1 MFPPFLSCKT
11 PEIIHAGTKMFVAAR
26 RLASHG
32 RLARLSTAA
41 APLYAPLVGEHVHPT
56 AVIEPGARLG
66 SGVSVGPFCVVGND
80 VVLGDGV
87 RLESHVRVAG
97 HTVVGAGSVIHAFVT
112 LGATPQDLKY
122 AGEPSHLIIGE
133 RCRIAEYALL
143 SGGTAVGGGVTSLGD
158 GCFIMSHCHVAHDCH
173 LGHDVLLAS
182 NAALAGHVQVGDGA
196 RISGYACVQ
205 QRVSVGS
212 GAFVG
217 GGSVLAHDLIPY
229 GLAVG
234 NRAQLLSINLRGLR
248 RQHASPAEQRALLST
263 YRYLFDVTSV
273 GFYEALP
280 LQPLP
285 TLRQRAECVL
295 EDDVAEY
302 PRVRQ
307 LLRFVLGQRS
317 VVTQSGSGA
326 EAVPLSH
333 RALCLPPI
341 RTSRGLH
348 DGLS

>member
-1 MFPPFLSCKT
+1 MFTL
-11 PEIIHAGTKMFVAAR
+11 VVAR
-26 RLASHG
+26 RLAGLG

-41 APLYAPLVGEHVHPT
+41 VPLYAPSIGEHIHPT

-66 SGVSVGPFCVVGND
+66 NGVSVGPYCVVGND

-97 HTVVGAGSVIHAFVT
+97 HTVVGAGSVVHAFVT

-143 SGGTAVGGGVTSLGD
+143 SGGTAIGGGVTSLGD

-217 GGSVLAHDLIPY
+217 GGSVLAHDLIPH

-263 YRYLFDVTSV
+263 YRYLFDVTSA
-273 GFYEALP
+273 GFYEA
-280 LQPLP
+280 LP

-295 EDDVAEY
+295 ADDVSEY

-341 RTSRGLH
+341 RTSRGLQ
-348 DGLS
+348 DGSS

>member
-1 MFPPFLSCKT
+1 MPFD
-11 PEIIHAGTKMFVAAR
+11 PAIA
-26 RLASHG
+26 
-32 RLARLSTAA
+32 
-41 APLYAPLVGEHVHPT
+41 
-56 AVIEPGARLG
+56 
-66 SGVSVGPFCVVGND
+66 
-80 VVLGDGV
+80 VVLGG
-87 RLESHVRVAG
+87 A
-97 HTVVGAGSVIHAFVT
+97 VVGF
-112 LGATPQDLKY
+112 
-122 AGEPSHLIIGE
+122 
-133 RCRIAEYALL
+133 
-143 SGGTAVGGGVTSLGD
+143 
-158 GCFIMSHCHVAHDCH
+158 
-173 LGHDVLLAS
+173 LLAVF
-182 NAALAGHVQVGDGA
+182 G
-196 RISGYACVQ
+196 
-205 QRVSVGS
+205 
-212 GAFVG
+212 G
-217 GGSVLAHDLIPY
+217 GGSVLAHDLIPH

-263 YRYLFDVTSV
+263 YRYLFDVTSA

-295 EDDVAEY
+295 ADDVSEY

-341 RTSRGLH
+341 RTSRGLQ
-348 DGLS
+348 DGSS